1 MEQSVYTVSAL
12 NGIVKALLDSAPELQ
27 DICVRGEL
35 SNYKI
40 YPSGHHYFTLKDAES
55 AVRCVMFKGS
65 AIRLRFRPESAYVQA
80 FAEGRCLELGRGNE
94 EITFGRAACLDVN
107 AEIVEMAKSGP
118 GCALY
123 FTREGL
129 VRL

>member
-1 MEQSVYTVSAL
+1 MDVMGRE
-12 NGIVKALLDSAPELQ
+12 DSRIGGLPA
-27 DICVRGEL
+27 
-35 SNYKI
+35 
-40 YPSGHHYFTLKDAES
+40 
-55 AVRCVMFKGS
+55 
-65 AIRLRFRPESAYVQA
+65 SAYVQA

-94 EITFGRAACLDVN
+94 EIAFGRAACLDVN

-123 FTREGL
+123 FTRDGL

>member
-1 MEQSVYTVSAL
+1 MDVMGGE
-12 NGIVKALLDSAPELQ
+12 DSRIGGLPA
-27 DICVRGEL
+27 
-35 SNYKI
+35 
-40 YPSGHHYFTLKDAES
+40 
-55 AVRCVMFKGS
+55 
-65 AIRLRFRPESAYVQA
+65 SAYVQA

-94 EITFGRAACLDVN
+94 EIAFGRAACLDVN

-129 VRL
+129 VRLEASQAAFLQILHR

>member
-1 MEQSVYTVSAL
+1 MAVTGRNTSR
-12 NGIVKALLDSAPELQ
+12 GGLLPA
-27 DICVRGEL
+27 
-35 SNYKI
+35 
-40 YPSGHHYFTLKDAES
+40 
-55 AVRCVMFKGS
+55 
-65 AIRLRFRPESAYVQA
+65 SAYVQA

-94 EITFGRAACLDVN
+94 EIAFGRAACLDVN

-118 GCALY
+118 GYALY